1 LLEHRFDETM
11 PIVMK
16 DIMSGR
22 RLTQLS
28 LVIGYEVVIYVTAC
42 WATDV
47 SIANSQLSLGVK
59 TQDGSYSI
67 TASGGSR
74 PVIRSIVGAQLDHH
88 WAKSSDYPKH
98 EISQGEFQDVLGHG
112 RQITVVSTG
121 LVQSPNLIYIVR
133 LAASNRI
140 GLRKHSDD
148 IVSLKEQLLSMKK

>member
-11 PIVMK
+11 PMIMK

-22 RLTQLS
+22 RLTELS
-28 LVIGYEVVIYVTAC
+28 LVIGYVVVIYIIAC
-42 WATDV
+42 WATDGP
-47 SIANSQLSLGVK
+47 IANSQLSLGVK

-98 EISQGEFQDVLGHG
+98 EISQGEFQDVLGH
-112 RQITVVSTG
+112 RPPRG
-121 LVQSPNLIYIVR
+121 LKPNWATETQRRHRILEGTAIKYEEIV
-133 LAASNRI
+133 
-140 GLRKHSDD
+140 GL
-148 IVSLKEQLLSMKK
+148 

>member
-1 LLEHRFDETM
+1 LLEHRFDEKM
-11 PIVMK
+11 PIIMK
-16 DIMSGR
+16 DIMPGR
-22 RLTQLS
+22 RLTRLS

-59 TQDGSYSI
+59 TQDDSYSI

-112 RQITVVSTG
+112 RLDYSCVNRPGSVS
-121 LVQSPNLIYIVR
+121 
-133 LAASNRI
+133 
-140 GLRKHSDD
+140 
-148 IVSLKEQLLSMKK
+148 